1 MGRNKGTRL
10 VKLQDFLKQTDVE
23 VIGGL
28 GLGGGIRTL
37 YRPLSILNEKERAL
51 KSSDLWIEAA
61 VTKQNLIAQNRLTS
75 KTVEIP
81 LDCLVPSLRRHSGVG
96 YLDITENSD
105 FLVMD
110 AFPHMDEFFDH
121 KKTKE
126 KFEDN
131 VVTWKEYVKRR
142 VGRVLIARKFDLSAP
157 GTCLLSF
164 YSSVPLAP
172 GEFWV
177 IRPLTSEYAKI
188 ISLWLNGTPNLTQM
202 FLNRTETRG
211 AWMKIDVRTL
221 KESYIIDPR
230 TLSKNENAELSRT
243 FRQIG
248 DNSFPSI
255 LNQLETAHPAREL
268 IDRVLLKMIGFS
280 EGEIK
285 ETLDYLYSALANE
298 IQKLKTLMAG

>member
-1 MGRNKGTRL
+1 MGTNKGTRL
-10 VKLQDFLKQTDVE
+10 VKLQDFLKQTDAE

-28 GLGGGIRTL
+28 GLGGGIRTM

-51 KSSDLWIEAA
+51 KSSDLWIKES
-61 VTKQNLIAQNRLTS
+61 VTKQNLKAQSRLTS
-75 KTVEIP
+75 ETIEIP
-81 LDCLVPSLRRHSGVG
+81 LDCLVPSLRRHSGVS
-96 YLDITENSD
+96 YLDVTRKSD

-110 AFPHMDEFFDH
+110 VFPHIDEFLCDE
-121 KKTKE
+121 KITE
-126 KFEDN
+126 KFENN
-131 VVTWKEYVKRR
+131 VVTWKEYIKRR
-142 VGRVLIARKFDLSAP
+142 VGRVLVARKFDLSAP
-157 GTCLLSF
+157 GTCLFSF

-177 IRPLTSEYAKI
+177 IRPLTLQYAKI
-188 ISLWLNGTPNLTQM
+188 LSLWLNSTPNLTQM

-230 TLSKNENAELSRT
+230 TLGKNENAELSRT

-255 LNQLETAHPAREL
+255 LNQLEQVHPAREL
-268 IDRVLLKMIGFS
+268 IDRIVLKMIGFS
-280 EGEIK
+280 EGEIE
-285 ETLDYLYSALANE
+285 ETLDYLHSALANE
-298 IQKLKTLMAG
+298 IVQLKRLMAG